1 MKRSMLLYN
10 HKRGEQ
16 KKERKGKNNDD
27 DDDGRTRWTRSSR
40 DG

>member
-1 MKRSMLLYN
+1 MLLYN

-27 DDDGRTRWTRSSR
+27 DDDDGRTRWTRSSR